1 MALSK
6 SVEDSLKESQQ
17 SLRNALSFAART
29 ERPMVCT
36 AIVKMISSIDNVI
49 DTDSILE
56 QLENRQEGL
65 SGTWGTFFNDDD

>member
-36 AIVKMISSIDNVI
+36 AIAKMISSIDNVI

-56 QLENRQEGL
+56 QLENHKKVPLVHG
-65 SGTWGTFFNDDD
+65 GTFFNDDD